1 MSSTNLRPG
10 TPAVA
15 VAALPV
21 DARATFITRTYVH
34 LYGAIVGFTLFE
46 ALLFMT
52 GLALPIARA
61 FLSVSWLWV
70 LGGFVL
76 VSWLA
81 SRIAHNAQ
89 SVAVQYFA
97 LAGYVVAEGLIFVP
111 MLLIAQYFAPGTI
124 QAAALLTL
132 LGFTALTM
140 IVYVTRRD
148 FSFLGPFLCFGGVVA
163 LAAIAGGAV
172 FGFQLGTFFSLAMI
186 LLAGGSI
193 LHDTSKVMQQ
203 YPEDRYVGA
212 ALQLFAGVALLF
224 WYVLRLF
231 LNSRR

>member
-1 MSSTNLRPG
+1 MSSTDLRPG
-10 TPAVA
+10 TSAVA

-34 LYGAIVGFTLFE
+34 LYGAIVGFTRFE

-61 FLSVSWLWV
+61 FLSVSGLWV

-81 SRIAHNAQ
+81 SRVAHTAQ
-89 SVAVQYFA
+89 SMAVQYLA

-132 LGFTALTM
+132 LGFTALTV
-140 IVYVTRRD
+140 IVYVTRQN

-172 FGFQLGTFFSLAMI
+172 FGFQLGTFFSVAMVV
-186 LLAGGSI
+186 LAGGSI
-193 LHDTSKVMQQ
+193 LHDTSKVMRE

-231 LNSRR
+231 LSSRR

>member
-1 MSSTNLRPG
+1 MSSTDLRPG
-10 TPAVA
+10 TSAVA

-34 LYGAIVGFTLFE
+34 LYGAIVAFTLFE
-46 ALLFMT
+46 ALIFMT

-89 SVAVQYFA
+89 STAVQYLA

-132 LGFTALTM
+132 LGFTALTV
-140 IVYVTRRD
+140 IVYVTRQN

-172 FGFQLGTFFSLAMI
+172 FGFQLGTFFSVAMI

-193 LHDTSKVMQQ
+193 LHDTSKVMRE

-212 ALQLFAGVALLF
+212 SLQLFAGVALLF

-231 LNSRR
+231 LSSRR

>member
-1 MSSTNLRPG
+1 MSSPNLHRG
-10 TPAVA
+10 TIGLA
-15 VAALPV
+15 VAALPE

-46 ALLFMT
+46 ALLFMS

-81 SRIAHNAQ
+81 SRIAHNAE
-89 SVAVQYFA
+89 SMAVQYLA

-111 MLLIAQYFAPGTI
+111 LLLIAQFFAPGTI
-124 QAAALLTL
+124 QAAATVTL
-132 LGFTALTM
+132 LAFTALTV
-140 IVYVTRRD
+140 IVHVTRRN
-148 FSFLGPFLCFGGVVA
+148 FTFLGPFLAFGGVVA
-163 LAAIAGGAV
+163 VAAVVAGAA
-172 FGFQLGTFFSLAMI
+172 FGFQLGTFFSVAMVI
-186 LLAGGSI
+186 LAGGSI
-193 LHDTSKVMQQ
+193 LHDTSKVLHT

-212 ALQLFAGVALLF
+212 ALQLFAGVALMF

-231 LNSRR
+231 LNARR

>member
-1 MSSTNLRPG
+1 MSSTDLRPG
-10 TPAVA
+10 TSAVA

-81 SRIAHNAQ
+81 SRVAHTAQ
-89 SVAVQYFA
+89 SMAVQYLA

-124 QAAALLTL
+124 QAAALFTL
-132 LGFTALTM
+132 LGFTALTV
-140 IVYVTRRD
+140 IVYATRRD
-148 FSFLGPFLCFGGVVA
+148 FSFLGPFLAFGGVVA
-163 LAAIAGGAV
+163 LAAIVGGAV
-172 FGFQLGTFFSLAMI
+172 FGFQLGTFFSVAMI

-193 LHDTSKVMQQ
+193 LHDTSKVMRE

-212 ALQLFAGVALLF
+212 SLQLFAGVALMF

-231 LNSRR
+231 LSSRR

>member
-1 MSSTNLRPG
+1 MSSTGLRPG
-10 TPAVA
+10 PRDLS
-15 VAALPV
+15 VAALSE

-46 ALLFMT
+46 ALLFMS

-61 FLSVSWLWV
+61 FLSVSWLWI

-81 SRIAHNAQ
+81 SRIAHNAE
-89 SVAVQYFA
+89 SMAVQYCA

-111 MLLIAQYFAPGTI
+111 MLLIAQFFAPGTI
-124 QAAALLTL
+124 QAAATVTL
-132 LGFTALTM
+132 LAFTALTV
-140 IVYVTRRD
+140 IVHVTRRN
-148 FSFLGPFLCFGGVVA
+148 FSFLGPFLAFGGVVA
-163 LAAIAGGAV
+163 VATIVAGAA
-172 FGFQLGTFFSLAMI
+172 FGFQLGTFFSVAMVV
-186 LLAGGSI
+186 LAGGSI
-193 LHDTSKVMQQ
+193 LHDTSKVLHT

-212 ALQLFAGVALLF
+212 ALQLFAGVALMF